1 MESARDDTATAAT
14 AAITADPIG
23 PWPVSSVRA
32 SDAERAAAADRLHAA
47 LGEGRLDLAETED
60 RLATAYAARY
70 RCDLLPLFADLPAP
84 EPPGLRAGWARVWQ
98 GMVRQ
103 TWDSAARARGIAST
117 DPSKGQQRATSIVL
131 VAAALWMMLCLLV
144 GLAVGLVG

>member
-1 MESARDDTATAAT
+1 MESARGDTATVAT
-14 AAITADPIG
+14 VADPIG

-60 RLATAYAARY
+60 RLAAAYAARY

-84 EPPGLRAGWARVWQ
+84 EPPSLRAGWARVWQ
-98 GMVRQ
+98 VIVRQ
-103 TWDSAARARGIAST
+103 TWMSAARARGIAST

-131 VAAALWMMLCLLV
+131 VTVALWMMLCLLV